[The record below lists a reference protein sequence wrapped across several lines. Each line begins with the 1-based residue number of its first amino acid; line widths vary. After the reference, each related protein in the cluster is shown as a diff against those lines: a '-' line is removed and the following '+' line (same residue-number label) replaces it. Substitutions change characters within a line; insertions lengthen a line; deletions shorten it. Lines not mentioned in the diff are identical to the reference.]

1 MNITEE
7 GKLTVTIRGTDEL
20 PIIELAGQIID
31 SDVKKFQKHIEQ
43 IHKTKCET
51 IYLDVSNATYI
62 DSHGLGTI
70 VYFHT
75 LMQKEKRELI
85 IVNANTDKSS
95 YLSRMFDQTNLDKV
109 LTIVT
114 KI

>member
-1 MNITEE
+1 MTTTLEE
-7 GKLTVTIRGTDEL
+7 KLIVTVCGTDET

-31 SDVKKFQKHIEQ
+31 SDVKKFQKHIDQ
-43 IHKTKCET
+43 IHKTKCSR
-51 IYLDVSNATYI
+51 IYLDVSKATYI

-70 VYFHT
+70 VYYHT

-85 IVNANTDKSS
+85 IVNGNTDKST

-109 LTIVT
+109 LTIVN